1 MELAGKRVTVMGL
14 GTRGGGVGV
23 ARFLVQAGAI
33 VTVTD
38 GKKAE
43 DLAEPLA
50 QLEGLSITYVL
61 GEHRA
66 IDFTNQGAELVVR
79 NPAVRRWSP
88 WLQIARESGVPI
100 EMEMSLFLKLAPGP
114 VIGITGTKG
123 KTTTAA
129 LCGEILK
136 AWRSDSVVAG
146 NMGVSAVSHLPS
158 LTPETP
164 VVLEISNWQLEGLLE
179 HQIGPQV
186 AVLTN
191 ISEDHLDTY
200 DSFDDYADMKRTIA
214 RNLGSEDI
222 FIVNADDP
230 EAWKAVHQTRAKVV
244 GVSVTQRDA
253 GIWAHGDSVIWNFD
267 DQSGSADV
275 PARPWFRGD
284 ALRRNVCAAVGAAVA
299 RGATIGAVEE
309 GLSSFSGVENRS
321 EFVAEVDGIRF
332 INDTSATAP
341 AAVVAAM
348 HALEGVR
355 VHVIAGGAD
364 KKSDLSP
371 LADVLAERA
380 ETVTLLDGTA
390 TPELRRMLLD
400 RKAQLMG
407 VHHSMES
414 AVAAALSAAEP
425 GDTVIL
431 SPGCASFG
439 LFQDEFD
446 RGAQFRRIV
455 RAIATTRQSS

>member
-1 MELAGKRVTVMGL
+1 MELSGKRVTVMGL
-14 GTRGGGVGV
+14 GTRGGGIGV
-23 ARFLVQAGAI
+23 ARFLVEAGSI

-38 GKKAE
+38 GKNAE
-43 DLAEPLA
+43 DLAVPLA
-50 QLEGLSITYVL
+50 ELDDLPITYVL
-61 GEHRA
+61 GEHRVN
-66 IDFTNQGAELVVR
+66 DFTKHGADLVVR

-88 WLQIARESGVPI
+88 WLQLARESGIPV

-136 AWRSDSVVAG
+136 KWRSDTVVAG
-146 NMGVSAVSHLPS
+146 NMGVSAVTNLPS
-158 LTPETP
+158 LTADTP
-164 VVLEISNWQLEGLLE
+164 VVIEISNWQLEGLLE
-179 HQIGPQV
+179 HQVGPQI

-200 DSFDDYADMKRTIA
+200 DSFDDYAGMKRSIA
-214 RNLGSEDI
+214 RCLQPDDI

-230 EAWKAVHQTRAKVV
+230 ESWKAVHETRAKVV
-244 GVSVTQRDA
+244 GVSTTQRE
-253 GIWAHGDSVIWNFD
+253 GGVCAHGQSVIWNLD
-267 DQSGSADV
+267 DHCGSASIPDH
-275 PARPWFRGD
+275 PWFRGD
-284 ALRRNVCAAVGAAVA
+284 ALRHNVCAAVCAAVV
-299 RGATIGAVEE
+299 RGATIEAVEE
-309 GLSSFSGVENRS
+309 GLSAFAGVENRS
-321 EFVAEVDGIRF
+321 ELVAEIDGIRF

-341 AAVVAAM
+341 AAVVSAM
-348 HALEGVR
+348 NALEGDR
-355 VHVIAGGAD
+355 AHVIAGGAD

-371 LADVLAERA
+371 LADILAERA
-380 ETVTLLDGTA
+380 ETITLLEGSA
-390 TPELRRMLLD
+390 TSELRRMLLD
-400 RKAQLMG
+400 RNAQLMG

-414 AVAAALSAAEP
+414 AIAAAVSVAEP

-446 RGAQFRRIV
+446 RGAQFRSIV
-455 RAIATTRQSS
+455 LAIAATRKSS